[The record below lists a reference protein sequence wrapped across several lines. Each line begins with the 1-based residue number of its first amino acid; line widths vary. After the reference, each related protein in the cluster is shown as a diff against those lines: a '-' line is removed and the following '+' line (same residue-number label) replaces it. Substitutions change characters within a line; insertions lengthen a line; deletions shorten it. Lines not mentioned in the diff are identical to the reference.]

1 MTRDTKDIRK
11 MLDEFSEKLK
21 TSANEFANTVTPKRQ
36 LNEIDIRRLI
46 GENTKMA
53 LNEEYD
59 GVDDEDKK
67 DSVPY
72 TMQDEL
78 MQSITQTAKAQFGA
92 DFTKIKNPMLY
103 YPETEDVE
111 VNGLIGT
118 LNDAKFQFRYR
129 DTNGGCY
136 IWVSPLNL
144 NDNTLV
150 TIQKING
157 VYKNWKQQLSEAEDI
172 KPMSVRNQEQT
183 ANPQQEQ
190 IPQGMVPGDD
200 MQ

>member
-1 MTRDTKDIRK
+1 MTKDTKDIRR
-11 MLDEFSEKLK
+11 MLDEFGEKLK
-21 TSANEFANTVTPKRQ
+21 TSANEFANTVAPKYRIS
-36 LNEIDIRRLI
+36 LNESDEHDN
-46 GENTKMA
+46 GE
-53 LNEEYD
+53 D
-59 GVDDEDKK
+59 GQSDG
-67 DSVPY
+67 VPY

-78 MQSITQTAKAQFGA
+78 MQSITQTAKTQFGA
-92 DFTKIKNPMLY
+92 DFTKVKSPMIY
-103 YPETEDVE
+103 YPETGDVE

-144 NDNTLV
+144 NDNTLM

-157 VYKNWKQQLSEAEDI
+157 VYKNWKQQLAEAEDI
-172 KPMSVRNQEQT
+172 KPMSVRNGEQST
-183 ANPQQEQ
+183 NTQQEQ

>member
-1 MTRDTKDIRK
+1 MARDTKDIRD
-11 MLDEFSEKLK
+11 MLDKFKS
-21 TSANEFANTVTPKRQ
+21 TCNEFANTLTPKKRGV
-36 LNEIDIRRLI
+36 LTEENEHNSVSDE
-46 GENTKMA
+46 GK
-53 LNEEYD
+53 YD
-59 GVDDEDKK
+59 G
-67 DSVPY
+67 VPY

-78 MQSITQTAKAQFGA
+78 MQSITQTAKTQFGA
-92 DFTKIKNPMLY
+92 DFTKVKNPMIY
-103 YPETEDVE
+103 YPETGDVE

-172 KPMSVRNQEQT
+172 KPMSVRNEDQTETQSQQIEQY
-183 ANPQQEQ
+183 
-190 IPQGMVPGDD
+190 PQGMVPGDD

>member
-1 MTRDTKDIRK
+1 MVKDTKDIRD
-11 MLDEFSEKLK
+11 MLDKFKS
-21 TSANEFANTVTPKRQ
+21 TCNEFASTVTPKKRGV
-36 LNEIDIRRLI
+36 LIEENEH
-46 GENTKMA
+46 
-53 LNEEYD
+53 D
-59 GVDDEDKK
+59 GVGNDGNDDG
-67 DSVPY
+67 VPY

-78 MQSITQTAKAQFGA
+78 MQSITQTAKTQFGA
-92 DFTKIKNPMLY
+92 DFTKTKNPMIY
-103 YPETEDVE
+103 YPETGDVE
-111 VNGLIGT
+111 VNGVIGT

-172 KPMSVRNQEQT
+172 KPMSIRNEEQMG
-183 ANPQQEQ
+183 NQNQQTEQ
-190 IPQGMVPGDD
+190 YPQGMVPGDD
-200 MQ
+200 ME

>member
-1 MTRDTKDIRK
+1 MARDTKDIRR
-11 MLDEFSEKLK
+11 MLDDFNNKMKS
-21 TSANEFANTVTPKRQ
+21 SVNEFADMVTPKRRTT
-36 LNEIDIRRLI
+36 LNESDEHD
-46 GENTKMA
+46 GENDEK
-53 LNEEYD
+53 D
-59 GVDDEDKK
+59 G
-67 DSVPY
+67 VPY

-78 MQSITQTAKAQFGA
+78 MQSITQTAKSQFGS
-92 DFTKIKNPMLY
+92 DFTKVKNPMIY
-103 YPETEDVE
+103 YPETGDVE

-172 KPMSVRNQEQT
+172 KPMSVRNEDLNGNMQTEQT
-183 ANPQQEQ
+183 
-190 IPQGMVPGDD
+190 PQGMVPGDD